1 MATLNK
7 VMLIGRLT
15 DNPGEVRTM
24 PNGGRV
30 IPFRFAVGRS
40 RKNPQ
45 TGQWE
50 NDPNPLYIDCE
61 AFSRPDTKRDL
72 VNLIQ
77 QYCKKGDPLYIEGR
91 LQYDQWEDK
100 NGGGKRSKH
109 KVVVNEIEFLGGNR
123 DGDGGGGE
131 MGGGGRVAHGGGNR
145 GGYSGGGGGGGGRPA
160 QNAGGGNRGGYS
172 APPPDDDNDYRG
184 GAGGGGNSGGGDEDI
199 PF

>member
-15 DNPGEVRTM
+15 DNPEPSRTL
-24 PNGGRV
+24 PNSGSRV
-30 IPFRFAVGRS
+30 IRFRFAVGRS

-72 VNLIQ
+72 VSLIE
-77 QYCKKGDPLYIEGR
+77 QYAKKGDALFIEGR
-91 LQYDQWEDK
+91 LQLDQWDDK
-100 NGGGKRSKH
+100 TTGQKRSKH
-109 KVVVNEIEFLGGNR
+109 KIVVEGIEFIGGGGGGR
-123 DGDGGGGE
+123 QDGEGGGGE
-131 MGGGGRVAHGGGNR
+131 GYGGNR
-145 GGYSGGGGGGGGRPA
+145 GGGSRGGYGGGGGRPA
-160 QNAGGGNRGGYS
+160 GNRGGHS
-172 APPPDDDNDYRG
+172 GPPDDG
-184 GAGGGGNSGGGDEDI
+184 GDDFGGGNTGGGDGGDI

>member
-15 DNPGEVRTM
+15 DNPEAPRSL
-24 PNGGRV
+24 PSGGTV
-30 IPFRFAVGRS
+30 VKFRFAVGRS

-61 AFSRPDTKRDL
+61 AFSRPDSKRNLPDL
-72 VNLIQ
+72 IT
-77 QYCKKGDPLYIEGR
+77 QYAKKGDPLYIEGR
-91 LQYDQWEDK
+91 LQLDQWEDK

-109 KVVVNEIEFLGGNR
+109 KIVVESLEFLGGR
-123 DGDGGGGE
+123 
-131 MGGGGRVAHGGGNR
+131 
-145 GGYSGGGGGGGGRPA
+145 
-160 QNAGGGNRGGYS
+160 
-172 APPPDDDNDYRG
+172 NDG
-184 GAGGGGNSGGGDEDI
+184 GAGGGGGGMGGGRSTGGRSGGSSSPYDGGDDYNSGSGGGSGGGDDPI

>member
-15 DNPGEVRTM
+15 DNPEPPRTL
-24 PNGGRV
+24 PSGGTV
-30 IPFRFAVGRS
+30 VKFRFAVGRS

-61 AFSRPDTKRDL
+61 AFSRPDSKRNLPDL
-72 VNLIQ
+72 IS
-77 QYCKKGDPLYIEGR
+77 QYAKKGDPLFIEGR
-91 LQYDQWEDK
+91 LQLDQWEDK

-109 KVVVNEIEFLGGNR
+109 KIVVESIEFLSSRGES
-123 DGDGGGGE
+123 GGGTGGS
-131 MGGGGRVAHGGGNR
+131 MGGGRS
-145 GGYSGGGGGGGGRPA
+145 SGAARS
-160 QNAGGGNRGGYS
+160 S
-172 APPPDDDNDYRG
+172 APIDDDGGDYDR
-184 GAGGGGNSGGGDEDI
+184 GGNSGGGDDPI

>member
-7 VMLIGRLT
+7 VMLMGRLT
-15 DNPGEVRTM
+15 DNPEPPRTL
-24 PNGGRV
+24 PSGGTV
-30 IPFRFAVGRS
+30 VKFRFAVGRS

-61 AFSRPDTKRDL
+61 AFSRPDSRRNLPDL
-72 VNLIQ
+72 IS
-77 QYCKKGDPLYIEGR
+77 QYVKKGDPLYIEGR

-109 KVVVNEIEFLGGNR
+109 KVVVDNFEFIGGKGEGNAGGMSGGSMGGR
-123 DGDGGGGE
+123 SSGSRSAAPVDDGGGDE
-131 MGGGGRVAHGGGNR
+131 
-145 GGYSGGGGGGGGRPA
+145 YGGGGGG
-160 QNAGGGNRGGYS
+160 S
-172 APPPDDDNDYRG
+172 T
-184 GAGGGGNSGGGDEDI
+184 GGGGDDPI

>member
-15 DNPGEVRTM
+15 DNPGEPRTM

-77 QYCKKGDPLYIEGR
+77 QFCKKGDPIYIEGR

-109 KVVVNEIEFLGGNR
+109 KVVVESIEFLGGGR
-123 DGDGGGGE
+123 DGGEGGAGGGGQ
-131 MGGGGRVAHGGGNR
+131 MAQGGGGRSYGGGSGGGGGYSGGNRPAQTGGGNR
-145 GGYSGGGGGGGGRPA
+145 G
-160 QNAGGGNRGGYS
+160 N

-184 GAGGGGNSGGGDEDI
+184 GAGAGGPGGEEDI

>member
-15 DNPGEVRTM
+15 DNPEAPRSL
-24 PNGGRV
+24 PSGGTV
-30 IPFRFAVGRS
+30 VKFRFAVGRS

-61 AFSRPDTKRDL
+61 AFSRPDSRRDL

-77 QYCKKGDPLYIEGR
+77 QYCKKGDPLFIEGR
-91 LQYDQWEDK
+91 LQYDQWDDK
-100 NGGGKRSKH
+100 QTGQKRSKH
-109 KVVVNEIEFLGGNR
+109 KIVVESVEFLGGRSGEDGGMGGGGARGQYAGGSGGGRPQATRGSAAAPPDDDYDGGNTGG
-123 DGDGGGGE
+123 GDGGGE
-131 MGGGGRVAHGGGNR
+131 
-145 GGYSGGGGGGGGRPA
+145 
-160 QNAGGGNRGGYS
+160 
-172 APPPDDDNDYRG
+172 
-184 GAGGGGNSGGGDEDI
+184 I